1 MLGRGH
7 SPALGRQEV
16 VVGLRLGVEGLWCGA
31 GGRSELSELNGAGAR
46 AAACPSREL
55 VREGGGLLASSEA
68 GGG

>member
-1 MLGRGH
+1 MVWRGCGR
-7 SPALGRQEV
+7 
-16 VVGLRLGVEGLWCGA
+16 A

-55 VREGGGLLASSEA
+55 VREGGGLPASSEA